1 MARRRGGLIEEELT
15 RSVIG
20 AFFDVYNTLGYGFLE
35 HVYNMALERELLARG
50 HRVGR
55 EVSVNIYYKGTI
67 LTSQRLDFIVDEKLT
82 VESKS
87 TEILPAK
94 AKRQLYNYLRATNL
108 AVGLLL
114 HFGPEPKFHRVVS
127 PRTLNT

>member
-1 MARRRGGLIEEELT
+1 
-15 RSVIG
+15 
-20 AFFDVYNTLGYGFLE
+20 
-35 HVYNMALERELLARG
+35 MALERELLARG

-82 VESKS
+82 VESKA

-94 AKRQLYNYLRATNL
+94 AKRQLSERPTSRL
-108 AVGLLL
+108 ASYSISAPSQSSTASSRREL
-114 HFGPEPKFHRVVS
+114 
-127 PRTLNT
+127 